1 MMKLMLEKVLIL
13 EATLLGITWINS
25 NKIIKIRRLNL
36 LIKIQICDYTYYLI
50 IFIKLIFLIKKIFLI

>member
-36 LIKIQICDYTYYLI
+36 LIKI
-50 IFIKLIFLIKKIFLI
+50 